1 MRLYTGNDKTATG
14 LFWDKDVTFTINDP
28 CENPSRSTPAKAD
41 PKTYYIGDASTT
53 WALSQ
58 EYVISPAFCRV

>member
-14 LFWDKDVTFTINDP
+14 LFWDKDVTFTITDP
-28 CENPSRSTPAKAD
+28 CENPSRSTPAKLD

-53 WALSQ
+53 YTLSQ
-58 EYVISPAFCRV
+58 